1 MAGLKERLIQFVL
14 RGKDEISPAARQSAA
29 ALAELAE
36 QGDALGQALDQA
48 KNARGL
54 ADSLAGAS
62 RAAEKAKS
70 DLQAAEGRIEELR
83 RALDANPDS
92 KGVQYSLQQAE
103 KEARNCRRAVTLTSQ
118 SLQDLEKSAREAG
131 IDVDHLADE
140 QKRLRD
146 EVERGRNAVRENA
159 EAIRELDRANA
170 RAARSAADH
179 TSRVTAA
186 RTAMSAGVRQA
197 MGYAAAFVGIDAAI
211 SLVSRGLSALRD
223 GIGTMLSTGD
233 QFEGL
238 QTRMTSLMG
247 SVEAGEEA
255 TAWIKDFAKNTPLA
269 LEDVTESFA
278 LLKSY
283 GLDPMGGA
291 MQAIVDK
298 NEQLG
303 GGMERL
309 TGLSSALGQAWAK
322 QKLQTEEILQLV
334 ERGVPVWE
342 LLGKVTGKNTEQL
355 QKLASEGRIGR
366 DVIQALIVEMGKSA
380 DGAAAENMSRLS
392 GLMSNLA
399 DTATDFYNR
408 IANAG
413 ALDYVKGRLS
423 ALADTIAEM
432 DSDGRLDKLAKAL
445 SDAFV
450 QGAQRVEEF
459 ARTLVGVDFKK
470 LTDDSTAWLS
480 DFGAKID
487 DAAVRVQ
494 LFFAPFRTL
503 FNGLT
508 SGLSLAAAGVTDFVS
523 RSLQQMEILSRA
535 VPDMMGGDKLRAS
548 IAEARGALDAMTAGF
563 VAQIE
568 QDGKDIRASWDTT
581 TEKVKSS
588 AAEQTAAVDVE
599 TNNRRKLDQAY
610 ADELVANQQRIK
622 DAAIDAAVSGTQAV
636 QGLSEAINLIDTA
649 SSVKQLEGL
658 RSALLRA
665 YRDGN
670 LSMQEYQQAAGTL
683 SGKMKDIESAA
694 GGASLAVSD
703 LDEKL
708 SDLKQVQA
716 AISSAKTDV
725 DINNIR
731 KALRELYSDGEIS
744 AQQYNEEMLKT
755 SERQRELK
763 QELIGSAGAAKQFQ
777 SSMDET
783 TKSQQMYNQAM
794 EDGIA
799 TSEELRRINGQRMEE
814 ERKASGEAMEAARK
828 SGESAKKDMQAFGDF
843 FGGVLSSAREPL
855 AAMSKEALAAFDN
868 ARGISS
874 AFQIDTSSVD
884 ATRASL
890 RGVNDQLGQ
899 IQVALANPFL
909 SSIGKWQL
917 ETMQASYQ
925 VQQSFL
931 SQKSSLQSLME
942 GYSDGEVSLA
952 SFIRRAKS
960 MQNGLSMLDSSELS
974 GLKSALRSAEE
985 QMKSL
990 SEASTNTMENLR
1002 SELAALQGQSDEVDQ
1017 QNFQRRKR
1025 DLQAQMA
1032 EAQAAG
1038 NSAAVADLKRGLQ
1051 LLREIEDETARQR
1064 QRQQNDEKNAQAQ
1077 ADAGT
1082 GQGGQSQQPTNSAL
1096 PASVKSTAQPLQV
1109 IRLESGKG
1117 ASVDLQVSPGQELVL
1132 LDILQQAGLRA
1143 M

>member
-14 RGKDEISPAARQSAA
+14 RGKDEMSPAARKGAA
-29 ALAELAE
+29 ALAALTE
-36 QGDALGQALDQA
+36 QGNALGQALDQA
-48 KNARGL
+48 KNSRGL

-70 DLQAAEGRIEELR
+70 DLQSAEGRIEELR
-83 RALDANPDS
+83 RALDASPDS
-92 KGVQYSLQQAE
+92 KGLQYSLQQAE
-103 KEARNCRRAVTLTSQ
+103 REARNCRRAVTMTAKT
-118 SLQDLEKSAREAG
+118 LQDLEQSAREAG
-131 IDVDHLADE
+131 IDVNNLADE

-146 EVERGRNAVRENA
+146 EVERGRAAVKENA
-159 EAIRELDRANA
+159 EAVQELDRANRA
-170 RAARSAADH
+170 AARSAADH
-179 TSRVTAA
+179 TSRVAAA

-211 SLVSRGLSALRD
+211 SLVSRGLGALRD

-238 QTRMTSLMG
+238 QTRMNSLMG
-247 SVEAGEEA
+247 SVAAGEEA

-283 GLDPMGGA
+283 GLDPMGGV

-423 ALADTIAEM
+423 ALATTIAEM

-480 DFGAKID
+480 DFGTKID
-487 DAAVRVQ
+487 EAAVRVQ

-508 SGLSLAAAGVTDFVS
+508 SGLSLAAGGITDFVS
-523 RSLQQMEILSRA
+523 RGLQQMEILSRA

-548 IAEARGALDAMTAGF
+548 IAEARGAMDALTAGF

-568 QDGKDIRASWDTT
+568 QDGADIAASWDTT
-581 TEKVKSS
+581 TKKIATS
-588 AAEQTAAVDVE
+588 AAEQTTAISVE
-599 TNNRRKLDQAY
+599 TENRRKLDQAY

-622 DAAIDAAVSGTQAV
+622 DAAVDAAISGTQAIT
-636 QGLSEAINLIDTA
+636 SMAEAAKLIDTA
-649 SSVKQLEGL
+649 SSVSQLEGL
-658 RSALLRA
+658 REAILRA
-665 YRDGN
+665 FRDGKIS
-670 LSMQEYQQAAGTL
+670 LTEYQQSTGLLQGKLRDLRGASDGAAG
-683 SGKMKDIESAA
+683 
-694 GGASLAVSD
+694 AVSN
-703 LDEKL
+703 LDEAL
-708 SDLKQVQA
+708 SDLSQVQD
-716 AISSAKTDV
+716 AISGAKTDV
-725 DINNIR
+725 DVTRIKKALRDLYSGGKISAQEFTKAQAELNKKVAELRVAAESSTRAVKEQGQAIKEASSSVGSGLREVDDGAVEAAGGMNWFAEVLTRARTPLAEMSAAALDAFDALQGINKTEPQVDTSSLEKTSESLEKTKRRAIELQGALDLEGSRASGFGRWMMETFIRSEQVKVAFLTQKKALQDLMRDYESGAISVEKFEQRAKSARRNLDLLDESDLSSLDSAIESAKQQMESLGQSTRSTLDGLQMELLQLKGTQEEIEKAKFEARRNDLKAQLAEAEATGTGEAAANLR
-731 KALRELYSDGEIS
+731 KALQVLREVEKETLYR
-744 AQQYNEEMLKT
+744 T
-755 SERQRELK
+755 REAEK
-763 QELIGSAGAAKQFQ
+763 DKARK
-777 SSMDET
+777 
-783 TKSQQMYNQAM
+783 
-794 EDGIA
+794 
-799 TSEELRRINGQRMEE
+799 EE
-814 ERKASGEAMEAARK
+814 EAR
-828 SGESAKKDMQAFGDF
+828 
-843 FGGVLSSAREPL
+843 
-855 AAMSKEALAAFDN
+855 
-868 ARGISS
+868 
-874 AFQIDTSSVD
+874 
-884 ATRASL
+884 
-890 RGVNDQLGQ
+890 
-899 IQVALANPFL
+899 
-909 SSIGKWQL
+909 
-917 ETMQASYQ
+917 
-925 VQQSFL
+925 
-931 SQKSSLQSLME
+931 
-942 GYSDGEVSLA
+942 
-952 SFIRRAKS
+952 
-960 MQNGLSMLDSSELS
+960 
-974 GLKSALRSAEE
+974 
-985 QMKSL
+985 
-990 SEASTNTMENLR
+990 
-1002 SELAALQGQSDEVDQ
+1002 
-1017 QNFQRRKR
+1017 
-1025 DLQAQMA
+1025 AQA
-1032 EAQAAG
+1032 EAKP
-1038 NSAAVADLKRGLQ
+1038 VAPVAPPA
-1051 LLREIEDETARQR
+1051 TNQR
-1064 QRQQNDEKNAQAQ
+1064 PAE
-1077 ADAGT
+1077 
-1082 GQGGQSQQPTNSAL
+1082 PT
-1096 PASVKSTAQPLQV
+1096 TI
-1109 IRLESGKG
+1109 IRLESPSGNQVDV
-1117 ASVDLQVSPGQELVL
+1117 SVPTGQQPIL
-1132 LDILQQAGLRA
+1132 LDLLRDAGMRA
-1143 M
+1143 L